1 MPLEYTIRRFDPSR
15 DDQAVARIRMEVG
28 WQRPGEKDQRLE
40 ARRRFEEASPGFVA
54 EVHEEPECYV
64 STMSGTYQYRNRAL
78 PFAGVTGVITSRVA
92 RKQGLASRT
101 TARALAYQA
110 NEGAVIAGLGIFDQ
124 GFYNKLGFGTTAY
137 DIYATIDPA
146 SLNVP
151 YCRRRPVRLSA
162 ANLGEMHQARL
173 RRRLRHGSV
182 SLDHEASTLMGVAAS
197 ETGFGLG
204 FRDEETDELTHCLWV
219 STDNPGAGPYRVLW
233 TSFTTVGQ
241 FVELLGL
248 LRNFGDQVYTVWI
261 PEPSGIQLQDF
272 LDRPFRRREQGRR
285 GEHETSMAASA
296 GFQYRIMDVPAAMA
310 AAHAA
315 LRSRGTDLPSFTMRV
330 TDPVAHYLPEEAAWN
345 GCAGV
350 YRVGPDGAE
359 AVTRERTDVDLE
371 IGVADLTR
379 AWLGVLPISTLKD
392 TSHVRVAGDLAE
404 ALDDA
409 FAGPAPHTDWFY

>member
-1 MPLEYTIRRFDPSR
+1 MSLEHTIRRFEPAR
-15 DDQAVARIRMEVG
+15 DSEAVARIMMEVG
-28 WQRPGEKDQRLE
+28 WQRPGEKDERLQ
-40 ARRRFEEASPGFVA
+40 ARRRFQEAAAGFVA
-54 EVHEEPECYV
+54 DAGGEPQCYV
-64 STMSGTYQYRNRAL
+64 STMPGSYQYRDGAL

-110 NEGAVIAGLGIFDQ
+110 HEGAVVAGLGIFDQ

-151 YCRRRPVRLSA
+151 YCRRRPVRLTA
-162 ANLGEMHQARL
+162 ADLGEMHEARL

-182 SLDHEASTLMGVAAS
+182 SLDDEAATLMGVSAS

-204 FRDEETDELTHCLWV
+204 FRDEETGELTHCFWV
-219 STDNPGAGPYRVLW
+219 STDNPGSGPYRVLW
-233 TSFTTVGQ
+233 TSFTTVAQ

-248 LRNFGDQVYTVWI
+248 LRNFGDQVYTVWL
-261 PEPSGIQLQDF
+261 PEPSGVQLQDF
-272 LDRPFRRREQGRR
+272 LDRPFRRREQSRR
-285 GEHETSMAASA
+285 GEHETSTTASA

-310 AAHAA
+310 AAAGT
-315 LRSRGTDLPSFTMRV
+315 LRGRGTSLPSFTMRV
-330 TDPVAHYLPEEAAWN
+330 TDPVARYLPEEAEWN

-350 YRVGPDGAE
+350 YRFGPDGAE
-359 AVTRERTDVDLE
+359 AVNREQTDVDLE
-371 IGVADLTR
+371 IGIGDLTR
-379 AWLGVLPISTLKD
+379 AWLGVLPVSTLRD
-392 TSHVRVAGDLAE
+392 TSDVTVDDDLAA